1 MSLERSEVYD
11 WQTSWTLTGV
21 YLISNP
27 SVQENFF
34 MIELGANSQ
43 HIVIKL
49 PRADL
54 TRRHDT

>member
-1 MSLERSEVYD
+1 MSLVRSEVYD

-21 YLISNP
+21 CLISDP

-34 MIELGANSQ
+34 IIELGAISQ

-49 PRADL
+49 PKPDAE
-54 TRRHDT
+54 T